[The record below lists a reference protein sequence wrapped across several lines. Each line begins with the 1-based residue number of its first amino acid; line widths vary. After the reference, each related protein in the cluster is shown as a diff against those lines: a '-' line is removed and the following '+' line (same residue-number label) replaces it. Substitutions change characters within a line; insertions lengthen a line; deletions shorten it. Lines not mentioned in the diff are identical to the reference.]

1 MKKVV
6 ALILCGVMMASISLT
21 ACSKGNKEKETEEK
35 KSQAVE
41 SVDDDVEE
49 SDTKEDEDPDAEK
62 TETKKQ
68 KPEAHLNKETIEK
81 LDAYFASLDPEVE
94 RNEGVYCD
102 GIRGEGLAFWG
113 EDSLLFAYDSMDY
126 DSIQITIPKDT
137 EELSI
142 TIDLDYGDT
151 RYYGRA
157 KTDLGG
163 MEELIDQMVKDPAS
177 VSLDDATASFEMYD
191 DSAVAQFKEEIQKD
205 LPILYSRIITL
216 GDSAFAEA
224 GYGIEDI
231 GVDFGDEY
239 RSVDPEQATSKETVV
254 DNEHVFVDGICSD
267 CGMTWTEY
275 YYDVVGK
282 FMHGDFGNGQHT
294 CRGQNSATMLS
305 QSDYVQYS
313 ANHEAAGSMYYQHV
327 EIDNDRGIFND
338 EMCNLSI
345 DFYRSQADTSLEYT
359 YEQGAHKEVTFEYT
373 ITFDAAPEEYEKI
386 FASKESLM
394 EYATVTLEIT
404 TEDSLDV
411 IEAWETMDESE
422 IKAMCEANN
431 AVYYSKEEIVDRF
444 WDNHE
449 IFLESLDNGMVWM
462 ETSLADVGITW

>member
-6 ALILCGVMMASISLT
+6 ALVLSGVMVASVSLT
-21 ACSKGNKEKETEEK
+21 ACSKSEEEKETK
-35 KSQAVE
+35 KSKSQAE
-41 SVDDDVEE
+41 DAVD
-49 SDTKEDEDPDAEK
+49 EDEDSDAEDDEDSDAEEK
-62 TETKKQ
+62 ETRKQ
-68 KPEAHLNKETIEK
+68 KKEAHLNQEVIQE
-81 LDAYFASLDPEVE
+81 LDAYFASLDPNVE

-113 EDSLLFAYDSMDY
+113 EGSILFAYDSMDY
-126 DSIQITIPKDT
+126 DSIQIQIPKDT
-137 EELSI
+137 AALSI
-142 TIDLDYGDT
+142 TFNLDYGDT

-157 KTDLGG
+157 ETDLGG
-163 MEELIDQMVKDPAS
+163 LEDLIDQIVKDPAS
-177 VSLDDATASFEMYD
+177 VTLDGDSTSFEMYD

-282 FMHGDFGNGQHT
+282 FMHDDFGNGQHT
-294 CRGQNSATMLS
+294 CSGQSSATMLS

-313 ANHEAAGSMYYQHV
+313 ANHEDAGSMYYQHV
-327 EIDNDRGIFND
+327 EIDNDRGIMNV
-338 EMCNLSI
+338 EMCNLTI
-345 DFYRSQADTSLEYT
+345 DLRHSKVETNLNYS

-373 ITFDAAPEEYEKI
+373 II
-386 FASKESLM
+386 
-394 EYATVTLEIT
+394 
-404 TEDSLDV
+404 
-411 IEAWETMDESE
+411 
-422 IKAMCEANN
+422 
-431 AVYYSKEEIVDRF
+431 
-444 WDNHE
+444 
-449 IFLESLDNGMVWM
+449 
-462 ETSLADVGITW
+462 

>member
-6 ALILCGVMMASISLT
+6 ALILSGVMVASVSLT
-21 ACSKGNKEKETEEK
+21 ACSKSEEEKETK
-35 KSQAVE
+35 KSKSQAE
-41 SVDDDVEE
+41 DAVD
-49 SDTKEDEDPDAEK
+49 EDEDSDAEDDEDSDAEEK
-62 TETKKQ
+62 ETRKQ
-68 KPEAHLNKETIEK
+68 KKEAHLNQEVIQE
-81 LDAYFASLDPEVE
+81 LDEYFASLDPNVE

-113 EDSLLFAYDSMDY
+113 EGSILFAYDSMDY
-126 DSIQITIPKDT
+126 DSIQIQIPKDT
-137 EELSI
+137 EELTI
-142 TIDLDYGDT
+142 TINLDYGDT

-157 KTDLGG
+157 ETDLGG
-163 MEELIDQMVKDPAS
+163 MEELIDQIIKDPAS
-177 VSLDDATASFEMYD
+177 VSLDDAAASFEIYD
-191 DSAVAQFKEEIQKD
+191 DSAVAEFKEAIQKD
-205 LPILYSRIITL
+205 LPIFYSRIITL
-216 GDSAFAEA
+216 GESAFAEA
-224 GYGIEDI
+224 GYGIEDL
-231 GVDFGDEY
+231 GVDFGEEY
-239 RSVDPEQATSKETVV
+239 RSVDPEQTTSKEFVV
-254 DNEHVFVDGICSD
+254 DNEHVFEEGICSD

-327 EIDNDRGIFND
+327 EIDNDRGIFNV
-338 EMCNLSI
+338 EMCNLTI
-345 DFYRSQADTSLEYT
+345 DIRHSKADTNLNYS

-394 EYATVTLEIT
+394 EYATVTLEIM
-404 TEDSLDV
+404 TEDSFDV
-411 IEAWETMDESE
+411 IEAWETMEESE

-431 AVYYSKEEIVDRF
+431 AVYYSKEEIVGRF

-462 ETSLADVGITW
+462 ETLLADVGITW